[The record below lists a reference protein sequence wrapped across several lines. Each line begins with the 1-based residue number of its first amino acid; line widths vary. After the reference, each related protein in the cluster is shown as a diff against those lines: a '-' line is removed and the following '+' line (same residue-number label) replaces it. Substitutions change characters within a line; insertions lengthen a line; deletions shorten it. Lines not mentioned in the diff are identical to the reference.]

1 MNSAPRQFSALS
13 GIIVVEVAGGV
24 AGAYCA
30 KLFADMGAKVL
41 RIVPAEGDP
50 MENELIHP
58 DEISMRGLYAAYLNA
73 GKQVLHPNAVD
84 QVDVLIYGE
93 AADRNIQVKPPRFAT
108 LDISWFGADG
118 PYADWS
124 GSDLIVQ
131 ALAGLIHPLGPVDGP
146 PVFMGD
152 HQSAM
157 VGGVAAYCA
166 GLAALIGGG
175 AHQRYEI
182 STLEAIIMV
191 AEMQL
196 CQSQSLGES
205 LPRVGVNRFVP
216 TCPLSIH
223 RCKKGW
229 IGITLI
235 TPVQWQNFCA
245 IMDLPDLAAE
255 PELNY
260 SQGRVLA
267 VERIEAAF
275 DSKFSLRTADE
286 WAALGRRHKVP
297 MVVVPNAQGIL
308 KHPIFN
314 HRVSLAEFSWDGVT
328 YRVPRTP
335 MRLKDT
341 PSRLD
346 LDGVAEKTPV
356 NSKTEPAKDS
366 VSPLADV
373 RIIDFSMG
381 WAGPLATRMLAD
393 FGAEVIKIE
402 AGRYPDWWRLVDW
415 SPEAIERGQYEESLQ
430 FSALNR
436 AKQSVSLDLTAEE
449 GQRLAKTLVANADV
463 VVENHAAGVMDR
475 LGLGYE
481 ALSAGHRELVM
492 LSISAFG
499 GGNAWSDTRAYGS
512 VLDQGSGLPNFVGEE
527 NWPPMMA
534 HVAYG
539 DPIGGIYGAA
549 SLLTAIFHQRRS
561 GRGQWINNSPI
572 EAMLPFTTPAL
583 LARQATGHE
592 PVRLGNRHPVLVPHG
607 CFQCRGENRWIA
619 VAVADGPSWKALADI
634 IGRQDLR
641 DDATLL
647 ESPVRRARQAELES
661 AIANWTLE
669 KEARDAAFRLQAAGI
684 LAAPIHHLDEV
695 ESDPHLV
702 ARRFFYSIERPHV
715 GRQNQVGLPW
725 KVNGERYPMRGLA
738 PLLGGNSAEVLKRL
752 ADTDAQSFE
761 SLLNQRIVS
770 LKPTELRKTR

>member
-1 MNSAPRQFSALS
+1 MNSAAKQISALS

-30 KLFADMGAKVL
+30 KLFADMGATVL

-50 MENELIHP
+50 MESELIHP
-58 DEISMRGLYAAYLNA
+58 DERSTRGLYAAYLNA
-73 GKQVLHPNAVD
+73 GKQVVPPNAVD

-93 AADRNIQVKPPRFAT
+93 AADRNVQVKPPRFAT
-108 LDISWFGADG
+108 LDVSWFGADG

-152 HQSAM
+152 HQSAV

-166 GLAALIGGG
+166 GLAALVGGG

-182 STLEAIIMV
+182 STLEAVIIV
-191 AEMQL
+191 AEMQM
-196 CQSQSLGES
+196 CQSQSRDES

-216 TCPLSIH
+216 TCPLGIH
-223 RCKKGW
+223 RCKEGW

-245 IMDLPDLAAE
+245 ILDLPDLAAE

-260 SQGRVLA
+260 PQGRVLA
-267 VERIEAAF
+267 VERLEAAF
-275 DSKFSLRTADE
+275 DSRFPLRTADE
-286 WAALGRRHKVP
+286 WAALGRRDKVP

-314 HRVSLAEFSWDGVT
+314 HRVSLAEFSRDGVT

-335 MRLKDT
+335 FRLVDT
-341 PSRLD
+341 PPRVD
-346 LDGVAEKTPV
+346 LNGDTEEPPV
-356 NSKTEPAKDS
+356 NSKTELAEDS
-366 VSPLADV
+366 MNPLADV
-373 RIIDFSMG
+373 CVIDFSMG
-381 WAGPLATRMLAD
+381 WAGPLASRMLAD

-436 AKQSVSLDLTAEE
+436 AKKSVSLDLTTEE
-449 GQRLAKTLVANADV
+449 GQRLAKSLVAHADV

-475 LGLGYE
+475 LGLGYDV
-481 ALSAGHRELVM
+481 LSTGHSELVM
-492 LSISAFG
+492 LSMSAFG
-499 GGNAWSDTRAYGS
+499 AGNAWSDTRAYGS
-512 VLDQGSGLPNFVGEE
+512 VLDQGSGLPSFVGEE
-527 NWPPMMA
+527 NWPPTMA

-539 DPIGGIYGAA
+539 NPIGGIYGAA

-561 GRGQWINNSPI
+561 GKGQWINNSPI

-583 LARQATGHE
+583 LTRQATGRE
-592 PVRLGNRHPVLVPHG
+592 PVRSGNRHPLLVPHG
-607 CFQCRGENRWIA
+607 CFQCRGKNRWIA
-619 VAVADGPSWKALADI
+619 VAVADGQSWKALANI

-647 ESPVRRARQAELES
+647 ESPARRARQAGLES
-661 AIANWTLE
+661 AIANWTRG
-669 KEARDAAFRLQAAGI
+669 KEAREAASTLQAAGI

-695 ESDPHLV
+695 EADQHLL
-702 ARRFFYSIERPHV
+702 ARRFFYTIEGPHI
-715 GRQNQVGLPW
+715 GRQIQGGLPLT
-725 KVNGERYPMRGLA
+725 VNGERYPMRGLA

-752 ADTDAQSFE
+752 ADVDAQGFE
-761 SLLNQRIVS
+761 SLLNRGIVS
-770 LKPTELRKTR
+770 LKPTELRKAH